1 MPALSP
7 FWKSMLQNKYVAT
20 ALLALLWSTF
30 IHDLGL
36 PFLIKESRQLNQAKK
51 ELSEVESANESL
63 RQEKLDVLNDARA
76 LERYAREN
84 YFMRKTNEEVYRILD

>member
-7 FWKSMLQNKYVAT
+7 FWKSLLQNKYVAT

-51 ELSEVESANESL
+51 ELAEVEHANESL

-76 LERYAREN
+76 LERYAREH